1 MTVNTT
7 TEFSDQIAYGHL
19 ARFIYQ
25 NTTPYLHQNFFT
37 DGDFKYNGV
46 SYGSALPFGFT
57 GVTVNRN
64 GDNQSTNLIFPNN
77 GLTQTIAAKI
87 LNQAGWR
94 VEVETMLFDPDDR
107 TKFRSL
113 SSYTG
118 MVVGGIFSG
127 PTIELELGNILDAV
141 GADVPRRRLT
151 EDLFGPLP
159 TTANVR
165 LQ

>member
-1 MTVNTT
+1 MSTGP
-7 TEFSDQIAYGHL
+7 EFDDNIAYGCL
-19 ARFIYQ
+19 LSISEKGAGPRY
-25 NTTPYLHQNFFT
+25 TLQNFFST
-37 DGDFKYNGV
+37 DNIDHNGGV
-46 SYGSALPFGFT
+46 YGFAPFGWS

-64 GDNQSTNLIFPNN
+64 GDNQTTNLIFPNN